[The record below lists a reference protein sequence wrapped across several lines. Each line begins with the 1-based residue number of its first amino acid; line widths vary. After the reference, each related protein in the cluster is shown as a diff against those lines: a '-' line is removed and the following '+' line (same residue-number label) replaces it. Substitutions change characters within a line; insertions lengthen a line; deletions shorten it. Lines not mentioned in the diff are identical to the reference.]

1 MEVWKNIEETN
12 GIYQVS
18 NKGRIKRVGIY
29 KNQFTSMY
37 MHINI

>member
-18 NKGRIKRVGIY
+18 NKGRVKRVAFI
-29 KNQFTSMY
+29 K
-37 MHINI
+37 INLHHGTMNIF